1 MGEHIHQLLLKKHET
16 RTGNTWYS
24 HVSNVVTDTDDGKA
38 TTYWDKPIETD
49 RKVSYNRSDKEVID
63 REENT

>member
-1 MGEHIHQLLLKKHET
+1 MRPVQEI
-16 RTGNTWYS
+16 WYS
-24 HVSNVVTDTDDGKA
+24 HVSNVVTDTDDGNA
-38 TTYWDKPIETD
+38 TTYWDKPIKTD